1 MANKEVDKVV
11 EIIKDVRIGMFT
23 THGKDGLLSRPLTV
37 TDVDRNGDIWF
48 FSTVG
53 SEIVAEVKANHSIN
67 VSFSGGKKWVSVSG
81 RGTVVQ
87 EVEKKRELWNSM
99 VETFAPDGADSP
111 NTVLLHVESDSAE
124 YWENPG
130 GAASVVAS
138 WVRQKVTGKG
148 SAPGESATVEL

>member
-1 MANKEVDKVV
+1 MANEEVEKVL

-23 THGKDGLLSRPLTV
+23 THGRDALLSRPLTV
-37 TDVDRNGDIWF
+37 TEVDGNGDLWF
-48 FSTVG
+48 FSTVS
-53 SEIVAEVKANHSIN
+53 SEIVGEVKANHSVN
-67 VSFSGGKKWVSVSG
+67 VSFAGAKKWVSVSG
-81 RGTVVQ
+81 RATVVQ

-99 VETFAPDGADSP
+99 VETFAPDGVDSP

-138 WVRQKVTGKG
+138 WVKQKVTGKG
-148 SAPGESATVEL
+148 SVPGDSATVEL